1 MRFHE
6 TFFYCYLSLFLQR
19 LHYFF
24 PPPAFSFFFKGY
36 YTFSFLSP
44 LPRFIPFSFVNFSH
58 NQETLFFNFFI
69 CFFVQIGIF
78 SYNSTPSINPI
89 YSISSFVPSFNL
101 GLFLSLILTNP
112 LFFFYSNVTKINHFY
127 NFLFLLKIHL
137 LFKILKIHKML

>member
-58 NQETLFFNFFI
+58 NHEPYFSISLFVSSFKLGF
-69 CFFVQIGIF
+69 F
-78 SYNSTPSINPI
+78 SYVSTPFINPI

-101 GLFLSLILTNP
+101 GLFLYLILTNS
-112 LFFFYSNVTKINHFY
+112 LFFFFIQTLRK
-127 NFLFLLKIHL
+127 
-137 LFKILKIHKML
+137 

>member
-1 MRFHE
+1 MRFRE
-6 TFFYCYLSLFLQR
+6 TFFIIIISLCLFKGYTISL
-19 LHYFF
+19 

-58 NQETLFFNFFI
+58 NHETLFFNFFI

-78 SYNSTPSINPI
+78 SYISTPSINPI

-112 LFFFYSNVTKINHFY
+112 LFF
-127 NFLFLLKIHL
+127 
-137 LFKILKIHKML
+137 LFKRYENKSLL